1 MDLEVDGKFAYAATG
16 GRAFD
21 AALPVVV
28 MIHGAGM
35 DHTVWTLPARS
46 LAHHGRAVLAPDLPG
61 HGKSAGPALT
71 DISAMSAWILR
82 FLDAAG
88 VGEAA
93 LVGHSMGALAALD
106 AAAKAPERVKRLALL
121 GVAGRMPVHP
131 DLLRAAAD
139 DKPEAA
145 DLIVSW
151 GHGPAGHLGHGPAP
165 GLWLMGGARRLLERA
180 GDGVLAADLAAC
192 DAYDAISA
200 AARVAAP
207 TMLIVGSED
216 KMTPPG
222 RAKSL
227 AEALRQVETVLVPG
241 AGHMLTS
248 EAPDA
253 VIDALLRFL

>member
-1 MDLEVDGKFAYAATG
+1 MDLEVDGKFVYAATG
-16 GRAFD
+16 GRAFE
-21 AALPVVV
+21 AALPAVV

-46 LAHHGRAVLAPDLPG
+46 LAHRGRAVLAPDLPG

-71 DISAMSAWILR
+71 DISAMSAWVLR

-88 VGEAA
+88 IDEAA
-93 LVGHSMGALAALD
+93 LVGHSMGALIALD
-106 AAAKAPERVKRLALL
+106 VAAHAPGRVRRLALL
-121 GVAGRMPVHP
+121 GAAGRMPVHP
-131 DLLRAAAD
+131 DLLRAAAAD
-139 DKPEAA
+139 RTEAA

-151 GHGPAGHLGHGPAP
+151 GHGPVGHLGRGPAP
-165 GLWLMGGARRLLERA
+165 GLWLMVGARRLLERA
-180 GDGVLAADLAAC
+180 GEGVLAADLAAC
-192 DAYDAISA
+192 DAYDAVSA

-207 TMLIVGSED
+207 AMLILGSED
-216 KMTPPG
+216 KMAPPD
-222 RAKSL
+222 RAKSF
-227 AEALRQVETVLVPG
+227 AAALRQVETVLLPG